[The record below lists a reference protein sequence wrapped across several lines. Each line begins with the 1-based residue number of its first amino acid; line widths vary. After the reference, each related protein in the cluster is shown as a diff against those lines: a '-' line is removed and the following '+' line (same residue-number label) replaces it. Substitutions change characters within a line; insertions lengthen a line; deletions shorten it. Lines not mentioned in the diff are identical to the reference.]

1 MIDFMIIL
9 FGMTMIYI
17 AGTSR
22 IDVYVRAL
30 FMQGILLFLLVITDY
45 GTKHLGNLIFLS
57 FETLV
62 VKAIVIPMF
71 LTKIIHKNEIQRE
84 VEPYIPYFYSR
95 LIASIIFALGFYA
108 AYWSIGKAPDVR
120 PLYFGT
126 SVSTII
132 IGLLMIVTRK
142 KIITHVIG
150 FMLIEN
156 GIFCLALSIA
166 KEMPFIVALGVLL
179 DLFIAV
185 YLFGLFI
192 NKIHDTFAETDVQTL
207 SHLKD

>member
-1 MIDFMIIL
+1 
-9 FGMTMIYI
+9 
-17 AGTSR
+17 
-22 IDVYVRAL
+22 
-30 FMQGILLFLLVITDY
+30 
-45 GTKHLGNLIFLS
+45 
-57 FETLV
+57 
-62 VKAIVIPMF
+62 
-71 LTKIIHKNEIQRE
+71 
-84 VEPYIPYFYSR
+84 
-95 LIASIIFALGFYA
+95 ASVIFALGFYA